1 MPSYFFRR
9 EHHGG
14 EIKDEYLF
22 KVIVKNFAI
31 ISILIYQI
39 IYKFYCNTLDEKER
53 SISTT
58 AQWQPRFTASFRIE
72 IFSSL
77 ILLVS
82 RLPTLESRSGF
93 SSLSGTS
100 IPYLSNKNVTLS
112 EYFSSGKSITT
123 LSMSQGISSYF
134 LLSERQSKLKKL
146 DSSV

>member
-1 MPSYFFRR
+1 MQSQIKIKWLVGTKLTSSY
-9 EHHGG
+9 
-14 EIKDEYLF
+14 Y
-22 KVIVKNFAI
+22 AI
-31 ISILIYQI
+31 ISALIYQI
-39 IYKFYCNTLDEKER
+39 IYKFYCSILDEKER

-58 AQWQPRFTASFRIE
+58 AHWQPRFTASFRIE

-93 SSLSGTS
+93 SSSSGTS

-112 EYFSSGKSITT
+112 EYFSSGKPITT

-134 LLSERQSKLKKL
+134 FLSEVQSKVKK
-146 DSSV
+146 